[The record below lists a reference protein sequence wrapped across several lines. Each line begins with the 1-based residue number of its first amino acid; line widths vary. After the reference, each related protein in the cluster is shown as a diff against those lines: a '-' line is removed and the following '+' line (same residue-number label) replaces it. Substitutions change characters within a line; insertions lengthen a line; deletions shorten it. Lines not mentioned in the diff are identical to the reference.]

1 MNERWAIDFI
11 DLHTEPD
18 GDLKYI
24 LVVQDIHSRKIW
36 AKALAE
42 KKPGDYIAAFKD
54 IIREGGKPKEVNF
67 DEEFVVPQFIR
78 FLSAGGVSH
87 RVSENRQDLGVL
99 DASMGALKK
108 DLKRTCK
115 CKVQTSGESVWA
127 RLCGV

>member
-1 MNERWAIDFI
+1 MRQA
-11 DLHTEPD
+11 
-18 GDLKYI
+18 
-24 LVVQDIHSRKIW
+24 
-36 AKALAE
+36 
-42 KKPGDYIAAFKD
+42 
-54 IIREGGKPKEVNF
+54 GKPKEVNF
-67 DEEFVVPQFIR
+67 DGEFDVPQFIR
-78 FLSAGGVSH
+78 FLSSGGVSH